1 MFWDGKQN
9 AIDEENDYHSVE
21 PEEIKL
27 EVLISVY
34 ELFRYFLK
42 NIVPHLAQ
50 VFNVRLSGFQYS
62 IMFLK
67 HLSEDFFSVVFI

>member
-50 VFNVRLSGFQYS
+50 VFNV
-62 IMFLK
+62 
-67 HLSEDFFSVVFI
+67 